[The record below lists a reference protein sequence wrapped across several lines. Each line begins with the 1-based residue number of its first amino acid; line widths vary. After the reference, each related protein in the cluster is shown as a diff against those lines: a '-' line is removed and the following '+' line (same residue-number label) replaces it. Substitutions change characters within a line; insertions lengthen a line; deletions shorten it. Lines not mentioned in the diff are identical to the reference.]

1 MLRPISIQN
10 QVIDPADNEGSF
22 LVYDP
27 VLRIIRVLDVPVRGW
42 PHGIESYEALGN
54 RLAELNA
61 AVDDSL
67 ASIKAVEG
75 RIAELNLIV
84 KYAATY
90 RKFRP
95 VYDHYRKS
103 DDKEK
108 FLRGHE
114 SEIILFE
121 AAARELK
128 RLGVVPLP
136 AAEKLE
142 RELSELTVQK
152 ETLYAQYTAAKR
164 QAKEYD
170 TIKRN
175 LDILLPPEQSGMQEL
190 E

>member
-1 MLRPISIQN
+1 MRDGRIQRIAVIQGN
-10 QVIDPADNEGSF
+10 QSPGLQHWAKLQKLKEGAKT
-22 LVYDP
+22 LNY
-27 VLRIIRVLDVPVRGW
+27 LAE
-42 PHGIESYEALGN
+42 HGIDSYEALDSK
-54 RLAELNA
+54 LAELNA

-75 RIAELNLIV
+75 RIAELNLIA

-95 VYDHYRKS
+95 VYDRYRKS

-128 RLGVVPLP
+128 RLGAVPLP

-142 RELSELTVQK
+142 AELKELTARK
-152 ETLYAQYTAAKR
+152 GTLYAQYTAAKR
-164 QAKEYD
+164 QAKEYE

-175 LDILLPPEQSGMQEL
+175 LDILLPPEQSITHEL